1 VIRSTPKFEAAA
13 TEAAN
18 KAANRDDPRWA
29 AIMARDASADGRF
42 VYSVR
47 TTGVYCRPSCAAR
60 RARLENVSFHATCAD
75 AERAGFRPCLRCKP
89 NGPSPKEQIAT
100 KIAAVCRVI
109 EDAEERPTLQKLA
122 EFAGWSTYYTQRVF
136 KASTGVSPAEYAAAH
151 RGKRIHR
158 TLKEER
164 TVTDAI
170 YAAGYS
176 SSSRF
181 YETATPLLGMTP
193 SHYREGGSG
202 ENIAFATGKCS
213 LGSVLV
219 ARSERG
225 ICAILLG
232 DDPQQLT
239 KDLSGRFPSAKIT
252 HAETEF
258 KGLLGNVIQ
267 LVDSPRTAIDLPLD
281 IKGTAFQRRV
291 WQALRKIPAGSTAT
305 YSDISKSIGAPKSVR
320 AVARA
325 CAENPI
331 AVAIPCH
338 RAIAKDG
345 SLAGYRWGL
354 ARKRKLLDRE
364 AKSQP
369 ASRQAS
375 S

>member
-1 VIRSTPKFEAAA
+1 MIRSTSKFKAAA
-13 TEAAN
+13 SEAAN
-18 KAANRDDPRWA
+18 QNDPRWA
-29 AIMARDASADGRF
+29 AVLARDASADGRF
-42 VYSVR
+42 VYAVR

-60 RARLENVSFHATCAD
+60 QARFENVSFHATCAD

-100 KIAAVCRVI
+100 KIAAVCRLI
-109 EDAEERPTLQKLA
+109 EEAEEKPTLQKLA
-122 EFAGWSTYYTQRVF
+122 KFAGWSTYHMQRVF
-136 KASTGVSPAEYAAAH
+136 KASTGVSPAEYAAAN

-158 TLKEER
+158 TLKEES

-176 SSSRF
+176 SNSRF
-181 YETATPLLGMTP
+181 YETSTPLLGMTP

-213 LGSVLV
+213 LGPVLV

-232 DDPQQLT
+232 DDPQQLI
-239 KDLSGRFPSAKIT
+239 KDLSGRFPSAKIRRD
-252 HAETEF
+252 ETEF
-258 KGLLGNVIQ
+258 KGALGNVIQ
-267 LVDSPRTAIDLPLD
+267 LVDSPQKAIDLPLD
-281 IKGTAFQRRV
+281 IRGTAFQRRV

-305 YSDISKSIGAPKSVR
+305 YSDISKSIGDPKSVR

-338 RAIAKDG
+338 RVIAKDG

-354 ARKRKLLDRE
+354 ERKRKLLDRE

-369 ASRQAS
+369 ASHQAS

>member
-1 VIRSTPKFEAAA
+1 VIRSTPKFKVAAS
-13 TEAAN
+13 EAAN
-18 KAANRDDPRWA
+18 PNDPRWA
-29 AIMARDASADGRF
+29 AIVARDASADGRF

-60 RARLENVSFHATCAD
+60 RARFENVSFHATCAD

-89 NGPSPKEQIAT
+89 NGLSQNEQIAN
-100 KIAAVCRVI
+100 KIAAVCRLI
-109 EDAEERPTLQKLA
+109 EEAEEKPTLQKLA
-122 EFAGWSTYYTQRVF
+122 EFAQWSTYHMQRVF
-136 KASTGVSPAEYAAAH
+136 KATTGVSPAEYAAAQ

-158 TLKEER
+158 TLKEET

-170 YAAGYS
+170 YAAGYA

-181 YETATPLLGMTP
+181 YETSTPLLGMTP
-193 SHYREGGSG
+193 SNYREGGAG
-202 ENIAFATGKCS
+202 ANVAFAIGECS

-232 DDPQQLT
+232 DDSQILIE
-239 KDLSGRFPSAKIT
+239 DLSRRFPLARIT
-252 HAETEF
+252 RGETDFE
-258 KGLLGNVIQ
+258 KLLDDVIQ
-267 LVDSPRTAIDLPLD
+267 LVDSPRKAINLPLD

-338 RAIAKDG
+338 RVIAKNG

-354 ARKRKLLDRE
+354 ERKRKLLDGE

-369 ASRQAS
+369 ASPQAS